1 MTSEASLDAVATAS
15 GADGG
20 DAAAV
25 AWRGGRLRWR
35 RFRSERGAVIGAAV
49 LVLIALAAIF
59 APWIMPDGPLQQS
72 SAQLAG
78 PSGAHWL
85 GTDELGRDQLT
96 RLVFGARES
105 LIVAFGS
112 AIVGLV
118 IGVPIG
124 LLAGYRGRLWDAIPM
139 RVMDFILALPYLMVA
154 LVVVAILGSSNFY
167 LVLAIGIAAVP
178 GFARLTRASALA
190 LRDAD
195 FVVAT
200 RAMGASKSDTMVR
213 TVLPNTLAPII
224 VQFIVT
230 ASVAVVVAAALSF
243 ISLGPPPPAPSW
255 GGMLQAAE
263 KYLYQDP
270 WYGIFPGVAL
280 AIMVACFDRIGHG
293 LQRAIGAASDSSL
306 QGRT

>member
-1 MTSEASLDAVATAS
+1 MTSEASLDAMPTPDGAAS
-15 GADGG
+15 ETTVPRWHGGA
-20 DAAAV
+20 
-25 AWRGGRLRWR
+25 WQ
-35 RFRSERGAVIGAAV
+35 RFRSERGAVIALAILAV
-49 LVLIALAAIF
+49 IILAAIL
-59 APWIMPDGPLQQS
+59 APVIMPYGPVQQGPDR
-72 SAQLAG
+72 LAG

-85 GTDELGRDQLT
+85 GTDELGRDQFT
-96 RLVFGARES
+96 RLVYGARES

-118 IGVPIG
+118 VGVPIG
-124 LLAGYRGRLWDAIPM
+124 LLAGYLGRAWDAIPM
-139 RVMDFILALPYLMVA
+139 RIMDFILALPYLMVA
-154 LVVVAILGSSNFY
+154 LVVVAILGSSNVY
-167 LVLAIGIAAVP
+167 LVLAIGIAGIP

-195 FVVAT
+195 FVVAS
-200 RAMGASKSDTMVR
+200 RAMGAGKADTMTR

-224 VQFIVT
+224 VQFVVT

-255 GGMLQAAE
+255 GGMLQTAE

-280 AIMVACFDRIGHG
+280 AIMIACFDRIGQG
-293 LQRAIGAASDSSL
+293 LQRAIGAGSDRSVA
-306 QGRT
+306 GRT

>member
-1 MTSEASLDAVATAS
+1 VA
-15 GADGG
+15 G
-20 DAAAV
+20 
-25 AWRGGRLRWR
+25 L
-35 RFRSERGAVIGAAV
+35 AV
-49 LVLIALAAIF
+49 LIVIALAAIF
-59 APWIMPDGPLQQS
+59 APWITPYNPLQLGPDR
-72 SAQLAG
+72 LAG
-78 PSGAHWL
+78 PTAAHWL

-105 LIVAFGS
+105 LIVSFGS
-112 AIVGLV
+112 ALVGLV

-124 LLAGYRGRLWDAIPM
+124 LLAGYLGRAWDVVPM
-139 RVMDFILALPYLMVA
+139 RIMDFILALPYLLVA
-154 LVVVAILGSSNFY
+154 LVVVTILGSGNFY

-200 RAMGASKSDTMVR
+200 RAMGAGRGDTMVR

-224 VQFIVT
+224 VQFVVT

-243 ISLGPPPPAPSW
+243 ISLGPPPPAPTW
-255 GGMLQAAE
+255 GGMLQTAE
-263 KYLYQDP
+263 KYLYTDP
-270 WYGIFPGVAL
+270 WYGIFPGLAL

-293 LQRAIGAASDSSL
+293 LQRAIGAGSDTSL
-306 QGRT
+306 RGRT

>member
-1 MTSEASLDAVATAS
+1 MTSEASLDAVAAAG
-15 GADGG
+15 GAEAG
-20 DAAAV
+20 AAAP
-25 AWRGGRLRWR
+25 ATWRGGAWR
-35 RFRSERGAVIGAAV
+35 RFRGQRGAVAGLAV
-49 LVLIALAAIF
+49 LIVIALAAIF
-59 APWIMPDGPLQQS
+59 APWITPYNPLQLGPDP
-72 SAQLAG
+72 LAG
-78 PSGAHWL
+78 PTAAHWL

-105 LIVAFGS
+105 LIVSFGS
-112 AIVGLV
+112 ALVGLV

-124 LLAGYRGRLWDAIPM
+124 LLAGYLGRAWDVVPM
-139 RVMDFILALPYLMVA
+139 RIMDFILALPYLLVA
-154 LVVVAILGSSNFY
+154 LVVVTILGSGNFY

-200 RAMGASKSDTMVR
+200 RAMGAGRGDTMVR

-224 VQFIVT
+224 VQFVVT

-243 ISLGPPPPAPSW
+243 ISLGPPPPAPTW
-255 GGMLQAAE
+255 GGMLQTAE
-263 KYLYQDP
+263 KYLYTDP
-270 WYGIFPGVAL
+270 WYGIFPGLAL

-293 LQRAIGAASDSSL
+293 LQRAIGAGSDTSL
-306 QGRT
+306 RGRT

>member
-1 MTSEASLDAVATAS
+1 MTSEASLDAVAAAS
-15 GADGG
+15 GAEG
-20 DAAAV
+20 DSSAP
-25 AWRGGRLRWR
+25 AWRGGAWR
-35 RFRSERGAVIGAAV
+35 RFRGDRGAVIGLAV
-49 LVLIALAAIF
+49 LVVIVLAAIF
-59 APWIMPDGPLQQS
+59 APWITPYSPLQLGPNALQ
-72 SAQLAG
+72 G

-96 RLVFGARES
+96 RLIFGARES

-124 LLAGYRGRLWDAIPM
+124 LVAGYLGRLWDAIPM

-154 LVVVAILGSSNFY
+154 LVVVAVLGSSNFY

-195 FVVAT
+195 FVVAS
-200 RAMGASKSDTMVR
+200 RAMGASKGDTMVR
-213 TVLPNTLAPII
+213 TVLPNTFAPII

-243 ISLGPPPPAPSW
+243 ISLGPAPPAPSW
-255 GGMLQAAE
+255 GGMLQTAE
-263 KYLYQDP
+263 KYLYTDP

-280 AIMVACFDRIGHG
+280 AIVIACFDRIGHG
-293 LQRAIGAASDSSL
+293 LQRAIGAGSDSSI

>member
-1 MTSEASLDAVATAS
+1 MTSDASLGTATA
-15 GADGG
+15 ADGAVPL
-20 DAAAV
+20 AAR
-25 AWRGGRLRWR
+25 WRGGAWW
-35 RFRSERGAVIGAAV
+35 RFRSQRGAMAGAIV
-49 LVLIALAAIF
+49 LLIIALAALL
-59 APWIMPDGPLQQS
+59 ASWIMPYGPVQQS
-72 SAQLAG
+72 TVQLAG
-78 PSGAHWL
+78 PGGAHWL

-112 AIVGLV
+112 AVVGLV

-124 LLAGYRGRLWDAIPM
+124 LVAGYLGRLWDAIPM

-167 LVLAIGIAAVP
+167 LVLAIGFAAVP

-190 LRDAD
+190 LRDQD
-195 FVVAT
+195 FVVAS
-200 RAMGASKSDTMVR
+200 RAMGASKGDTMVR
-213 TVLPNTLAPII
+213 TVLPNVLAPII

-270 WYGIFPGVAL
+270 WYGIFPGLAL
-280 AIMVACFDRIGHG
+280 AIMVACLDRIGHG
-293 LQRAIGAASDSSL
+293 LQRAIGAGSDSSL